1 MNGDNRETL
10 ISTRISH
17 PTGLTIDDSMGDRI
31 YWCDAKENIIESM
44 RPDGTDRVLVVGRG
58 IFNPTSLDVFE
69 SNLYWASQQSGSI
82 MKMDKFGRG
91 INTTLQSGLLLP
103 TTVRVFHTQR
113 HNISVKNPCS
123 DKCSHLCFLVP
134 GGYRCACPDGT
145 RFQTG
150 NKFLCDAA
158 MEESRPLPSVCP
170 CNNGGSCIQDNSSEI
185 VCHCPPGFLGPYCEI
200 LEPKKLMPQ
209 LESTRLATIIVPVS
223 VLRFVT
229 IVTYLILYI
238 CFVGLATIIVP
249 VSVLRFVTI
258 VTYLILYICFVGL
271 ATIIVPASVLGFV
284 LIMILILYVFRRKR
298 TCKYYPMV
306 TEGTNVEITPPF
318 TSDDTSS
325 SEHVSISK
333 VTELEGTNVEITPP
347 FTSDDT
353 SSSELVT
360 ELEGT
365 NVEITPPF
373 TSDDNSSSEHNMT
386 NIQLDSTNFCNPMY
400 YKSED
405 IDTTFD
411 SMENPSTSLDCE
423 APVTSPDI
431 SVGPPIDSS
440 KGATPSNLRKYRVKK
455 KALSPVEHS
464 DKDKDGLVAEEEL

>member
-209 LESTRLATIIVPVS
+209 LESTRLATIIVP
-223 VLRFVT
+223 
-229 IVTYLILYI
+229 
-238 CFVGLATIIVP
+238 
-249 VSVLRFVTI
+249 
-258 VTYLILYICFVGL
+258 
-271 ATIIVPASVLGFV
+271 ASVLGFV